1 MLHHIHS
8 AFIRYFNEV
17 RRCGSIRQA
26 ARRLYVASSAV
37 NRQILKAEDALGVA
51 LFERTPQG
59 LRLTPAGQRL
69 AEHVE
74 RTLADAERTLADIRS
89 LRSRA
94 AGQVILAGPES
105 VIEHFLPPVLARFH
119 ADAPDSATAF
129 KAASDIT
136 QRLPELLG
144 SGEVDIAVTFD
155 PQPHPAVQVLY
166 EQQLPVGAVMTP
178 DHPLASRDSLS
189 LADCAGYPLVLPD
202 PTWPLRATLDSL
214 IDAAGLNTAVITSS
228 NSVELLRLM
237 IANRLGLGFQTVVGI
252 ETGVTRGEL
261 ALVPIVDGGPLQQ
274 TLAVCVGT
282 ERNLSPAVQRMLEG
296 LDERLRSYAG

>member
-37 NRQILKAEDALGVA
+37 NRQILKVEDALGVA

-59 LRLTPAGQRL
+59 LRLTPAGRRL

-74 RTLADAERTLADIRS
+74 RTLADAERTLADIDT

-94 AGQVILAGPES
+94 AGQVILGGPES
-105 VIEHFLPPVLARFH
+105 VIELFLPPVLARFH
-119 ADAPDSATAF
+119 ADLPDSATGF

-144 SGEVDIAVTFD
+144 SGEIDIAVTFD

-166 EQQLPVGAVMTP
+166 EQRLPVGAVMAP
-178 DHPLASRDSLS
+178 DHPLAGHDRLN

-202 PTWPLRATLDSL
+202 PTWPLRATLDRL
-214 IDAAGLNTAVITSS
+214 IDAAGLNAAVITSS

-237 IANRLGLGFQTVVGI
+237 IANRLGMGFQTVVGI
-252 ETGVTRGEL
+252 ETRIARGEL
-261 ALVPIVDGGPLQQ
+261 VLVPIVDGQPLEQA
-274 TLAVCVGT
+274 LAVCIGT
-282 ERNLSPAVQRMLEG
+282 ERSPSPAVRRMLEG
-296 LDERLRSYAG
+296 LEARLHDYPG